1 MIVAMIVAT
10 VTATIAREV
19 PRRNA
24 YSYSA
29 GSIMSDAS
37 LDLGQQL
44 AQAAA
49 VLAATTQLI
58 DRALAA
64 LKAQT
69 MQDERVAPAK
79 LDEHQLVSYELSVSW
94 AECTAARFLLAH
106 AKRLTAESSATNTF
120 TAQLTALFC
129 AEAVTNT
136 LNRLRTRPAD
146 FGLTQA
152 DLNTIDSNP
161 VAADFL
167 SRQLAALN
175 MAAIGEAVLDRDG
188 DLGPDLLSEHHT
200 MMRDTFRR
208 FADEVVAPLA
218 EEIHREDLIIP
229 DAILEPLKA
238 MGMFG
243 LSIPATYGGLQ
254 EGDRED
260 TLGMIVVTEEL
271 SRGSLGAAGSLITR
285 PEILAR
291 ALLKGGTEEQKQH
304 WLPQLAVGEPLCA
317 VAVTE
322 PNFGSD
328 VAGVRLKA
336 TATEGGWMLN
346 GAKTWCTFGGKAG
359 LLLVLART
367 DPDMALGHRG
377 LSMFL
382 VEKPSSDGHDFEV
395 INPFG
400 GKLTG
405 RAIATIGYRGMHSFA
420 LFFDDFF
427 VPAANMLGGEGGE
440 GNGFYYAMAGFAG
453 GRIQTAARAV
463 GVMRAAFEK
472 ALSYAK
478 DRVVFA
484 RPIADYQLTRVKLA
498 RMAALLLASRQITY
512 DVAQLMDA
520 GSGDMEASAAKLFA
534 SKTAEWL
541 TREALQIHGGMGYAE
556 ETAVSRYFADARVLS
571 IFEGAEETLALK
583 VIARSLVENAGA
595 AV

>member
-1 MIVAMIVAT
+1 
-10 VTATIAREV
+10 
-19 PRRNA
+19 
-24 YSYSA
+24 
-29 GSIMSDAS
+29 MSDAPHHH
-37 LDLGQQL
+37 GQQL
-44 AQAAA
+44 EQAFAT
-49 VLAATTQLI
+49 LLATTQLI
-58 DRALAA
+58 DRALSA
-64 LKAQT
+64 LKVQVTEGA
-69 MQDERVAPAK
+69 RVAPAR
-79 LDEHQLVSYELSVSW
+79 LDEHQLASYDLSLCWS
-94 AECTAARFLLAH
+94 ECTAARFLLAH
-106 AKRLTAESSATNTF
+106 AKRLATKSSAANIF
-120 TAQLTALFC
+120 TTRLAFLFC
-129 AEAVTNT
+129 AEAINNT
-136 LNRLRTRPAD
+136 LHCLRTRPAD
-146 FGLTQA
+146 FGLAHAQISA
-152 DLNTIDSNP
+152 IDSNP
-161 VAADFL
+161 AAADFL
-167 SRQLAALN
+167 SQQLAAQN
-175 MAAIGEAVLDRDG
+175 IAAIGQAVLDLNG

-200 MMRDTFRR
+200 LMRDTFRR
-208 FADEVVAPLA
+208 FADDVVAPLA
-218 EEIHREDLIIP
+218 EQIHREDLIIP
-229 DAILEPLKA
+229 DAILTPLKE

-243 LSIPATYGGLQ
+243 LSIPASYGGLQ
-254 EGDRED
+254 EDDKED

-291 ALLKGGTEEQKQH
+291 ALLKGGTEEQKQL

-322 PNFGSD
+322 PNYGSD

-336 TATEGGWMLN
+336 TATDGGWLLN

-367 DPDMALGHRG
+367 NADTSLGHRG

-382 VEKPSSDGHDFEV
+382 VEKPSSDGHHFEV
-395 INPFG
+395 SPESG

-405 RAIATIGYRGMHSFA
+405 RAIATIGYRGMHSFE

-427 VPAANMLGGEGGE
+427 VPSANMLGGPDGE

-472 ALSYAK
+472 AISYAK
-478 DRVVFA
+478 QRVVFGL
-484 RPIADYQLTRVKLA
+484 PIANYQLTQVKLA
-498 RMAALLLASRQITY
+498 RMAALLLACRQITY

-520 GSGDMEASAAKLFA
+520 GSGDMEASAAKLFT

-556 ETAVSRYFADARVLS
+556 ETPVSRYFADARVLS

-583 VIARSLVENAGA
+583 VIARALLEKAD
-595 AV
+595 

>member
-1 MIVAMIVAT
+1 
-10 VTATIAREV
+10 
-19 PRRNA
+19 
-24 YSYSA
+24 
-29 GSIMSDAS
+29 MSDVS
-37 LDLGQQL
+37 HPDGQQL
-44 AQAAA
+44 QLAGT

-58 DRALAA
+58 DRALSA
-64 LKAQT
+64 LKVQVT
-69 MQDERVAPAK
+69 EGGRVAPAR
-79 LDEHQLVSYELSVSW
+79 LDEHQLACYELALSW
-94 AECTAARFLLAH
+94 SECTAARFLLAH
-106 AKRLTAESSATNTF
+106 ATRLAAESSAANAF
-120 TAQLTALFC
+120 TAHLAALFC
-129 AEAVTNT
+129 AEAITNT
-136 LNRLRTRPAD
+136 LHRLRTRPAD
-146 FGLTQA
+146 FGLSRTHISAQSTPIPPQRIFCR
-152 DLNTIDSNP
+152 NNSRRSNI
-161 VAADFL
+161 
-167 SRQLAALN
+167 
-175 MAAIGEAVLDRDG
+175 AAIGQAVLDRDG

-208 FADEVVAPLA
+208 FADDVVAPLA

-229 DAILEPLKA
+229 DAILEPLKE

-243 LSIPATYGGLQ
+243 LSIPASYGGLQ
-254 EGDRED
+254 EDDKED

-291 ALLKGGTEEQKQH
+291 ALLKGGTEEQKQL

-322 PNFGSD
+322 PNYGSD

-336 TATEGGWMLN
+336 TATDGGWLLN

-382 VEKPSSDGHDFEV
+382 VEKPSSDGHHFEV
-395 INPFG
+395 SPESG

-405 RAIATIGYRGMHSFA
+405 RAIATIGYRGMHSFE

-427 VPAANMLGGEGGE
+427 VPAANMLGGSDGE

-472 ALSYAK
+472 AISYAK
-478 DRVVFA
+478 QRIVFGK
-484 RPIADYQLTRVKLA
+484 PIADYQLTQVKLA
-498 RMAALLLASRQITY
+498 RMAALLLACRQITY

-556 ETAVSRYFADARVLS
+556 ETSVSRYFADARVLS

-583 VIARSLVENAGA
+583 VIARALVEKAD
-595 AV
+595 